1 MKFLEARQ
9 LVDRA
14 AQHPAYPLR
23 VALSGTLAPLDLYL
37 RAHLA
42 RHGWHAALDTLPFGT
57 LQQWLRTGEA
67 DPARDLLVL
76 LPWDLLPALDWRTG
90 LPADPLDEATIAA
103 ALDDARQLLAPLA
116 AQGVPLF
123 YLAAPVP
130 PVADTPR
137 AQQWLEAQLHALLLG
152 VGATRLPPE
161 AFSLT
166 SYLAHGAP
174 VAAAACSAVAAQ
186 LVHASLGRGATPGDA
201 APRKLLVTDLDG
213 VMWRGV
219 VGEDGPAGVRCAAD
233 GAGYPHF
240 VYQTLLRRLRGQ
252 GVLLA
257 VASRNDED
265 LARAPFRL
273 AGSVLREED
282 FVAVCAG
289 YGAKSARIRDLA
301 GQLALGLDAVVF
313 VDDNPVELAEVA
325 GALPAVRTVP
335 FPDTVDAL
343 PAFLQ
348 ALRDLF
354 PVTGR
359 THEDR
364 HRTALYRQRLAS
376 AAPASGDPDALP
388 RFLHA
393 LEMRLVV
400 SERDPGQA
408 GGRERAVQLIN
419 KTNQFTLNGRRRTAE
434 EVDRVLAQGGR
445 LFVATLEDRHGSHG
459 EVLACVVEP
468 GGRVT
473 SLVMSC
479 RVLQRG
485 VECAFAGWLGAQ
497 LAPGLPAGAPLRLV
511 YRATGRNAPVGAF
524 LQQLGVSAER
534 RDAEPLDGV
543 EAEAEVEVAITPA
556 QLEAAGRTQAP
567 WVRIEEEPM
576 TSAHTSAHTSAIPG
590 TPPRVAVGA

>member
-9 LVDRA
+9 LVDRSA
-14 AQHPAYPLR
+14 HLPAYPLR

-42 RHGWHAALDTLPFGT
+42 QHARRAELDTLPFGT
-57 LQQWLRTGEA
+57 LQQWLRAGQA
-67 DPARDLLVL
+67 DPARDLLLL

-90 LPADPLDEATIAA
+90 LPADHLDEATTTA
-103 ALDDARQLLAPLA
+103 ALDDAERLLAPLA

-123 YLAAPVP
+123 YLPAPVP
-130 PVADTPR
+130 PVAATPR
-137 AQQWLEAQLHALLLG
+137 AQQRLEAQLDAVALRLG
-152 VGATRLPPE
+152 AHRLPPE
-161 AFSLT
+161 AFALT

-174 VAAAACSAVAAQ
+174 VAAAACSEVAAQ
-186 LVHASLGRGATPGDA
+186 LVHACLGPAHAHGETV
-201 APRKLLVTDLDG
+201 PRKLLVTDLDG

-219 VGEDGPAGVRCAAD
+219 VGEDGPDGVRREAD
-233 GAGYPHF
+233 GTGYPHF
-240 VYQTLLRRLRGQ
+240 VYQTLLRRLRTQ

-273 AGSVLREED
+273 PGSVLREDD

-289 YGAKSARIRDLA
+289 YGAKSARISELA
-301 GQLALGLDAVVF
+301 QQLALGLDAVVF

-325 GALPAVRTVP
+325 GALPEVRTLP

-354 PVTGR
+354 PVTVL
-359 THEDR
+359 TAEDR
-364 HRTALYRQRLAS
+364 QRTALYRQRLAS
-376 AAPASGDPDALP
+376 AAPASADPDALT

-400 SERDPGQA
+400 SERRLEQG

-419 KTNQFTLNGRRRTAE
+419 KTNQFTLNGVRRTDD
-434 EVDRVLAQGGR
+434 EVDLVLAQGGR
-445 LFVATLEDRHGSHG
+445 LFVGTLHDRHGSHG
-459 EVLACVVEP
+459 EVLSCVVEAD
-468 GGRVT
+468 GRVT

-497 LAPGLPAGAPLRLV
+497 LAPWLSAAGASLRLV
-511 YRATGRNAPVGAF
+511 YRVTGRNAPVGPF
-524 LQQLGVSAER
+524 LQQLGVTAEAQ
-534 RDAEPLDGV
+534 DAESPGGV
-543 EAEAEVEVAITPA
+543 ELAIVPA
-556 QLEAAGRTQAP
+556 QLAAAGRAHAP
-567 WVRIEEEPM
+567 WVRVEDEPM
-576 TSAHTSAHTSAIPG
+576 DHAPADTARP
-590 TPPRVAVGA
+590 VAVGA